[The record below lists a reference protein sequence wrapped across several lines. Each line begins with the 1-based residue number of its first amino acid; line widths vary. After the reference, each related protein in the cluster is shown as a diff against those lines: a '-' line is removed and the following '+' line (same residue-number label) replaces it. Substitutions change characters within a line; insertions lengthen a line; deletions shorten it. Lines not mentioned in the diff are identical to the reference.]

1 MRLYPLLPMATILV
15 ILYVSNICT
24 AFAQNDNQFIYNGF
38 LQAKLHLDGSAKIT
52 SNGLLL
58 LTNTVNISYPQREV
72 HRKGAILD
80 ASDPRLEGNYVVEER
95 ELDLKNAS
103 R

>member
-1 MRLYPLLPMATILV
+1 M
-15 ILYVSNICT
+15 
-24 AFAQNDNQFIYNGF
+24 
-38 LQAKLHLDGSAKIT
+38 
-52 SNGLLL
+52 
-58 LTNTVNISYPQREV
+58 

-103 R
+103 S